1 MGGPSIELALGIVS
15 LLGVIV
21 ALYRQRAAAADKR
34 VDELVDCERRCA
46 DLAERCARLEIENE
60 TLTSRIERLEEQVRT
75 MRSAAP
81 LRKTL
86 DDLAFRRAVAASKF
100 ER

>member
-1 MGGPSIELALGIVS
+1 MSVELGLGIVS

-75 MRSAAP
+75 MRSTAP

-86 DDLAFRRAVAASKF
+86 EDPAFRRAVAGKQIH
-100 ER
+100 RPGI

>member
-1 MGGPSIELALGIVS
+1 MSVELGLGIVS

-75 MRSAAP
+75 MRGAAP

-86 DDLAFRRAVAASKF
+86 EDPAFRRAVAGKQI
-100 ER
+100 RKVK